1 MIPAGRRI
9 LFVSLGSHG
18 DIHPFVAM
26 GRELVERGG
35 AAAMLTNPH
44 FGPLVAAAGLSL
56 QSFGEAQSVRQ
67 VVSSHRDSM
76 HALKGPM
83 VVLRRMLGPM
93 IAPMLETLRR
103 AIRTFKPDAVV
114 AHQLCIGSRWVCEQ
128 EGVPFATVALAPC
141 GWMNPNDQLAMTPM
155 RSHTPSRRA
164 VRFDVWMG
172 KWFTGFAL
180 DGMLNDVRRSMGLA
194 PSRFHWY
201 REIEA
206 AALNLGLWSPHLRG
220 PVAGDPPGASIC
232 GFPYFDADPAQQTD
246 ETELDAFLASGPPP
260 VVFTLGTAV
269 VHARPD
275 FFPLAAHAAAMAGC
289 RAVLVTGSRDYV
301 PAALAGNIVTVPY
314 ARFSSLFGRAGVI
327 VHHGGIGTMAQAM
340 RAGKPTVIV
349 PAAHDQ
355 FDNAARAVRLGVSQ
369 TVKLPNIRADR
380 LAAAIREVAADAA
393 VASRA
398 RTLAAALGPEHA
410 ASNALESIERLIAG
424 TGRQSST

>member
-1 MIPAGRRI
+1 MSRPGRRI

-26 GRELVERGG
+26 GHELVERGG
-35 AAAMLTNPH
+35 TAAILTNPH
-44 FGPLVAAAGLSL
+44 FQPLVTAAGLSL
-56 QSFGEAQSVRQ
+56 IPIGEAQSVRQ
-67 VVSSHRDSM
+67 VVNAHRDSM

-83 VVLRRMLGPM
+83 IVLKRMLGPM
-93 IAPMLETLRR
+93 IGPMLQTLRD
-103 AIRTFKPDAVV
+103 AIRAFAPHAVV
-114 AHQLCIGSRWVCEQ
+114 AHQLCIGARWVCEQ

-180 DGMLNDVRRSMGLA
+180 DRVLNDVRRSMGLA
-194 PSRFHWY
+194 PARFHWY

-220 PVAGDPPGASIC
+220 PIIGDPPGASIC

-246 ETELDAFLASGPPP
+246 ETELEAFLASGPPP

-301 PAALAGNIVTVPY
+301 PRGLSGNIVTVPY
-314 ARFSSLFGRAGVI
+314 ARFSKLFARAGVI

-340 RAGKPTVIV
+340 LAGKPTVIV

-355 FDNAARAVRLGVSQ
+355 FDNAARALRLGVSR
-369 TVKLPNIRADR
+369 TVKLPGIRADA
-380 LAAAIREVAADAA
+380 LAAAIREAAKHPD

-398 RTLAAALGPEHA
+398 LALADMLGTEHGASTALD
-410 ASNALESIERLIAG
+410 SIEGLI
-424 TGRQSST
+424 TRSGRQSST